1 MASIWD
7 EFQIILLV
15 RWTGARCASAWQT
28 SSLSYSSQDRDRVR
42 RAHDAPVEMGFEVF
56 WDQKVPTGTKS
67 ATVETSG
74 SATERSRVK

>member
-1 MASIWD
+1 M
-7 EFQIILLV
+7 
-15 RWTGARCASAWQT
+15 
-28 SSLSYSSQDRDRVR
+28 R